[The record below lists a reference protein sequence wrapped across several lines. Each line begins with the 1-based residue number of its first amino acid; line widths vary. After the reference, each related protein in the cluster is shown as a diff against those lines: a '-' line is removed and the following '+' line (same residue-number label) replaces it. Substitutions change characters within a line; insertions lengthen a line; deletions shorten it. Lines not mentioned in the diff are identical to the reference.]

1 MILPQQFREPG
12 FVGIRSSTSGFA
24 PVTGSDN
31 VRNFVERDQALISA
45 ALDGDRGVLM
55 RAVEMIKDAA
65 NNARRSGVPLDD
77 ADFNELS
84 ERGFE

>member
-1 MILPQQFREPG
+1 M
-12 FVGIRSSTSGFA
+12 
-24 PVTGSDN
+24 SDN
-31 VRNFVERDQALISA
+31 VRN
-45 ALDGDRGVLM
+45 GDRGVLM
-55 RAVEMIKDAA
+55 RAAEMIKDAA

>member
-1 MILPQQFREPG
+1 M
-12 FVGIRSSTSGFA
+12 
-24 PVTGSDN
+24 SDN